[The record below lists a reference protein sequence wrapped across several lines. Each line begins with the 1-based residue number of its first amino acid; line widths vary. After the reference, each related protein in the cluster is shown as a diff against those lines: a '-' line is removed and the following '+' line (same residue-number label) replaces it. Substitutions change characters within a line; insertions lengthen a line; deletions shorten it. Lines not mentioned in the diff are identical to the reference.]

1 MVDLDKISKDFGDQF
16 EVKVMTYP
24 KDDIEMSLHKDDRDE
39 ILVKADTL
47 TAFLSGFRAVIF
59 QKKPKPFTKNDLELR
74 RRIWEIYPHDR
85 ATPFP
90 WIFKSEPEFEV
101 EE

>member
-1 MVDLDKISKDFGDQF
+1 MVDLDKIAKDFKDQF

-47 TAFLSGFRAVIF
+47 IAFLSGFRAVVF
-59 QKKPKPFTKNDLELR
+59 QKEPKPFTKKDLELR
-74 RRIWEIYPHDR
+74 RKIWEIYPHDR

-90 WIFKSEPEFEV
+90 WLFKSEPKFEV